1 MKKISLLFLFV
12 TFISTILFADYR
24 ITRGPEVGEIY
35 YIGPT
40 VTQPAAIY
48 HSTDFGE
55 TATCM
60 DSTLSTNIN
69 FMSITADLTSG
80 VLYGYEMTDALYI
93 SYDYGQEG
101 SWQFRDT
108 AHWDIHSGRNEGE
121 IFDSLVK
128 HSIDYGTNFIY
139 HSMNGFFGSRL
150 TTEID
155 NQNECG
161 YILVNQYGIPD
172 TLWLLITYDNFNNIN
187 IQNVYNRDE
196 YTLADLSRGTEY
208 GELYN
213 FAGIPKTIFYS
224 NDYGLTW
231 EFMNEFN
238 YGLDYTDLVGGR
250 QEGEVYILV
259 TYTAFMHTIDHTYI
273 FHSTDYGR
281 TFTVYHPF
289 AKGEEPL
296 VANFSSSLTEGEAP
310 FTVQFSNYSVGE
322 ILSYEWDFDND
333 GIMDSYELQP
343 EFTYQD
349 TGYYSVKLIIHDQDD
364 TDEFLREDFIYVT
377 NGNGADNY
385 ELEIT
390 NYELNNY
397 PNPFNPTTTINYSL
411 KENSKVSLKIY
422 NIKGQKVKTLVNE
435 VFPAGQHSVIW
446 NGKDDLGEPVSSG
459 IYFYKMCLH
468 PDSSGKAGHF
478 QKVRKMILLR

>member
-1 MKKISLLFLFV
+1 
-12 TFISTILFADYR
+12 
-24 ITRGPEVGEIY
+24 
-35 YIGPT
+35 
-40 VTQPAAIY
+40 
-48 HSTDFGE
+48 
-55 TATCM
+55 
-60 DSTLSTNIN
+60 
-69 FMSITADLTSG
+69 
-80 VLYGYEMTDALYI
+80 
-93 SYDYGQEG
+93 
-101 SWQFRDT
+101 
-108 AHWDIHSGRNEGE
+108 
-121 IFDSLVK
+121 
-128 HSIDYGTNFIY
+128 
-139 HSMNGFFGSRL
+139 
-150 TTEID
+150 
-155 NQNECG
+155 
-161 YILVNQYGIPD
+161 
-172 TLWLLITYDNFNNIN
+172 
-187 IQNVYNRDE
+187 
-196 YTLADLSRGTEY
+196 
-208 GELYN
+208 
-213 FAGIPKTIFYS
+213 
-224 NDYGLTW
+224 
-231 EFMNEFN
+231 
-238 YGLDYTDLVGGR
+238 
-250 QEGEVYILV
+250 
-259 TYTAFMHTIDHTYI
+259 MHTIDHTYI